1 MNKSIKSVNWQD
13 RIKIHKRVTLIINE
27 TLIIN
32 RKEVLVRVIK
42 QIIGADVVKMDGG
55 SETNEDSN

>member
-13 RIKIHKRVTLIINE
+13 RIKIHKRVTLIIPA
-27 TLIIN
+27 TVIID

-42 QIIGADVVKMDGG
+42 QIIGADVAKMDGG